1 MKTHLFRY
9 SNNNSCCA
17 ARTVCFSALL
27 LLLVCGAL
35 AADVP
40 EMLPGREVRFTA
52 PKSKKDF
59 LVYVPVDYTDKRAFP
74 VMFYYHGLNGTAT
87 TAMFRR
93 ITKGQGFIIVGM
105 NYATHAYYRTTR
117 LSPTATAPEK
127 LFFKEVLAM
136 LSDRLNIAT
145 DYIFMGGYSQGGYST
160 TVLGEQLL
168 DQLAGRLVLGAGR
181 RDFDV
186 NPPPAELIRGHP
198 VFFGVGELDDP
209 HYPRAKRA
217 AQFYKKLGADV
228 TFEGWP
234 DETHKFTM
242 EVFKITKMREWLI
255 AYGPAK
261 QVETGFK
268 AAEAAEK
275 DNRLG
280 EALVLYDQ
288 IKGILPDTELCRLA
302 EKSVARLATHANTQ
316 LALIKKAADE
326 KPHAE
331 LVKRLETLRD
341 AYSGSIFAERAAQVL
356 RELLNA
362 KADALEKRA
371 RAAETEK
378 DYARALQLYKL
389 YLSYF
394 TEAER
399 YPEVKK
405 HVKELK
411 NKTGIK

>member
-1 MKTHLFRY
+1 MKTHLFLHF
-9 SNNNSCCA
+9 NINSCC
-17 ARTVCFSALL
+17 RSVCFCALL
-27 LLLVCGAL
+27 LFLFCGAL

-40 EMLPGREVRFTA
+40 EMLPGREVTITA
-52 PKSKKDF
+52 PKTNKEFK
-59 LVYVPVDYTDKRAFP
+59 VYVPVDYTDKRAFP
-74 VMFYYHGLNGTAT
+74 VIYYYHGSGGSAT

-93 ITKGQGFIIVGM
+93 ITRGQGFIIVGM
-105 NYATHAYYRTTR
+105 NYATYTYYKAER
-117 LSPTATAPEK
+117 LSPHVTAPEK

-181 RDFDV
+181 RDSDV
-186 NPPPAELIRGHP
+186 NPPPLELIRGHP

-217 AQFYKKLGADV
+217 AQFYRKLGADV

-234 DETHKFTM
+234 DETHKLSQEWWKM
-242 EVFKITKMREWLI
+242 EKTKMREWLI

-261 QVETGFK
+261 QVESGY
-268 AAEAAEK
+268 ASAQAAEK
-275 DNRLG
+275 DNKLG
-280 EALVLYDQ
+280 EALRLYDQ
-288 IKGILPDTELCRLA
+288 ISGILPDTELCRLA
-302 EKSVARLATHANTQ
+302 KESATKLATHANTQ

-331 LVKRLETLRD
+331 LVKKLETLRD
-341 AYSGSIFAERAAQVL
+341 AYSGSIFAERSVQVL
-356 RELLNA
+356 HELLNA

-371 RAAETEK
+371 RVAEAEK
-378 DYARALQLYKL
+378 NYVRAMQLYKL
-389 YLSYF
+389 YLTHF